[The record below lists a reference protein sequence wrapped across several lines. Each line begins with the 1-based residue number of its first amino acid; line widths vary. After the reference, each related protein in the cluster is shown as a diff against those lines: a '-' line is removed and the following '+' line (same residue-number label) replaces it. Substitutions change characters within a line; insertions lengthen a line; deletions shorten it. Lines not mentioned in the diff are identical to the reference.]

1 MRVWRVSACVVGRA
15 AHADTAHGSGL
26 RPTPAPRAAA
36 ALRAHAARG
45 ATPRSLEKLGTKK
58 HLCIP
63 RGVNAALHATEWN
76 HAARGRSLAGGREA
90 AAQAARRGFACAFS
104 FGFPEARFP
113 WGNALARPETA
124 PAARRPS
131 CVPPR
136 VLPSCP
142 WARAPAAGEQAHQD
156 TRKSFLV
163 HPHKAYHLL
172 LREEL
177 LLRVWHGLRGE
188 RVLRKSPRRRRLLL
202 VHGGRLPCQSAGD
215 DLQSFGIRPA
225 APRAP
230 RLNAS
235 RRPPPARP
243 PRRAITGRPSSHTHE
258 PAGAHAPPRG
268 SLSCVCR
275 LADSELTGQALIY
288 LSVYPNKRLIKHA
301 DSIRLSLQLAGAASV
316 QLMRAGAPNRRS

>member
-1 MRVWRVSACVVGRA
+1 MGGRRRRRLRGAASRVHFLSGSPRLVS
-15 AHADTAHGSGL
+15 L
-26 RPTPAPRAAA
+26 
-36 ALRAHAARG
+36 G
-45 ATPRSLEKLGTKK
+45 ATPLHG
-58 HLCIP
+58 P
-63 RGVNAALHATEWN
+63 RQRLPHGGLLVSHHESSQAVP
-76 HAARGRSLAGGREA
+76 GR
-90 AAQAARRGFACAFS
+90 
-104 FGFPEARFP
+104 
-113 WGNALARPETA
+113 ARP
-124 PAARRPS
+124 RRAS
-131 CVPPR
+131 KHTKTHAKVFWC
-136 VLPSCP
+136 
-142 WARAPAAGEQAHQD
+142 
-156 TRKSFLV
+156 TRT
-163 HPHKAYHLL
+163 KAYHLL

-243 PRRAITGRPSSHTHE
+243 SRRAITGRPSSHTHE

>member
-1 MRVWRVSACVVGRA
+1 MGGRRRRRLRGAASRVHFLSGSPRLVS
-15 AHADTAHGSGL
+15 L
-26 RPTPAPRAAA
+26 
-36 ALRAHAARG
+36 G
-45 ATPRSLEKLGTKK
+45 ATPLHG
-58 HLCIP
+58 P
-63 RGVNAALHATEWN
+63 RQRLPHGGLLVSHHESSQAVP
-76 HAARGRSLAGGREA
+76 GR
-90 AAQAARRGFACAFS
+90 
-104 FGFPEARFP
+104 
-113 WGNALARPETA
+113 ARP
-124 PAARRPS
+124 RRAS
-131 CVPPR
+131 KHTKTHAKVFWC
-136 VLPSCP
+136 
-142 WARAPAAGEQAHQD
+142 
-156 TRKSFLV
+156 TRT
-163 HPHKAYHLL
+163 KAYHLL

-275 LADSELTGQALIY
+275 LADSELTGQGTHLLIY
-288 LSVYPNKRLIKHA
+288 LSKQTAHQACRF
-301 DSIRLSLQLAGAASV
+301 DSPLPPAGRGCISATDASGS
-316 QLMRAGAPNRRS
+316 AESP